1 MDIKVKKT
9 QHTHNTPSNYK
20 LESKWNKE
28 MKTVRKAK
36 QDHPVVR
43 DKSQQKD
50 TELVKISLNY
60 IGLKINE
67 AKY

>member
-1 MDIKVKKT
+1 
-9 QHTHNTPSNYK
+9 
-20 LESKWNKE
+20 

-50 TELVKISLNY
+50 MELVKISLNY